1 MLYTSCESAVATQE
15 KKKLLKIEEV
25 ADIKW
30 ILQMKPIGLIEELEG
45 RKPGNWRMQRWSL
58 GFGLDGTIYWHGKD
72 LRMKEE
78 IQYHLSGIG

>member
-1 MLYTSCESAVATQE
+1 MFLMLYTSCESAVATQE

-45 RKPGNWRMQRWSL
+45 RKPGN
-58 GFGLDGTIYWHGKD
+58 
-72 LRMKEE
+72 
-78 IQYHLSGIG
+78 